1 MQKTGE
7 LTIGERLGD
16 AVHQHKALSLDG
28 ILERLFSRAFHGL
41 VYPQIWE
48 DPIVDMNAMAIQ
60 PHHEI
65 ICIASGSCNALS
77 YLTANP
83 KRVIAVDLSPAHE
96 ALGKLKAAA
105 FKYLPDQAAVS
116 ALLINAATHEN
127 IHNYDHYV
135 APRLDA
141 KARAYW
147 EKRDLFGRRRISMF
161 KRGFYSFGL
170 LGRTISTLHLLSRF
184 YGRDLTRYLDCKTIA
199 EQQAFFDKEMAPLFE
214 KRFVRFIT
222 SHRASLFGLG
232 IPPAQFDL
240 LAGPEGDMA
249 GVLKERTRILAC
261 DFPLSQNYF
270 ARQAF
275 GRGYGTVE
283 GHTLPPCLEAQNHEV
298 VRANIDRYSVEN
310 VNLIE
315 VLRSRPAG
323 SLHRFVLLDAQ
334 DWMTDIQLNQLWS
347 EITRTASDDARVIFR
362 TAGKPTILP
371 GRVDDGI
378 MAQWNYHEAASV
390 EYTKADRSAIYG
402 GFHLY
407 EKRN

>member
-1 MQKTGE
+1 MQKSGE

-48 DPIVDMNAMAIQ
+48 DPVVDMEAMQIE

-83 KRVIAVDLSPAHE
+83 KRVLAVDLSPAHV
-96 ALGKLKAAA
+96 ALGRLKAAA
-105 FKYLPDQAAVS
+105 FKHLPDQAAINS
-116 ALLINAATHEN
+116 FLINAASAQN
-127 IHNYDHYV
+127 IQNYDRYI
-135 APRLDA
+135 APNLD
-141 KARAYW
+141 KKSRAYW
-147 EKRDLFGRRRISMF
+147 EKRDLLGRRRISMF

-170 LGRTISTLHLLSRF
+170 LGRSISTLHFMSRL
-184 YGRDLTRYLDCKTIA
+184 YGCDLTRYLDCKTIE
-199 EQQAFFDKEMAPLFE
+199 EQQAFFEREIAPLYE
-214 KRFVRFIT
+214 KRIVRFIT

-232 IPPAQFDL
+232 IPPAQFEL
-240 LAGPEGDMA
+240 LAGPEGNMA
-249 GVLKERTRILAC
+249 AVLKERTRILAC

-275 GRGYGTVE
+275 GRGYGTIK
-283 GHTLPPCLEAQNHEV
+283 GHALPPSLEAANYETV
-298 VRANIDRYSVEN
+298 KANIDRYSVDN

-315 VLRSRPAG
+315 TLRSRPAN

-334 DWMTDIQLNQLWS
+334 DWMTDTQLNQLWA
-347 EITRTASDDARVIFR
+347 EITRTATDDARVIFR

-371 GRVDDGI
+371 GHVDDRVL
-378 MAQWNYHEAASV
+378 AQWHYHDKESLAF
-390 EYTKADRSAIYG
+390 TKADRSAIYG

-407 EKRN
+407 KKRA

>member
-16 AVHQHKALSLDG
+16 AVHQHKALSVDG

-48 DPIVDMNAMAIQ
+48 DPVVDMQAMAIE

-83 KRVIAVDLSPAHE
+83 NRVMAVDLSPAHV
-96 ALGKLKAAA
+96 ALGRLKAAA
-105 FKYLPDQAAVS
+105 FKHLADQDAVNTF
-116 ALLINAATHEN
+116 LINAASPEN
-127 IHNYDHYV
+127 ISNYDRYIAAH
-135 APRLDA
+135 LDT
-141 KARAYW
+141 KTRAYW
-147 EKRDLFGRRRISMF
+147 EKRNVLGRRRISMF
-161 KRGFYSFGL
+161 RRGFYSFGL
-170 LGRTISTLHLLSRF
+170 LGRSISTLHFVSRI
-184 YGRDLTRYLDCKTIA
+184 YGRDLTRYLGCKTID
-199 EQQAFFDKEMAPLFE
+199 EQKAFFDREIAPLYE
-214 KRFVRFIT
+214 KRIVRFIT

-232 IPPAQFDL
+232 IPPAQFEL
-240 LAGPEGDMA
+240 LAGPEGNMA
-249 GVLKERTRILAC
+249 AVLKERTHKLAC

-275 GRGYGTVE
+275 GRGYGKVKT
-283 GHTLPPCLEAQNHEV
+283 HALPPCLDAENFESV
-298 VRANIDRYSVEN
+298 KANIDRYSVEN

-315 VLRSRPAG
+315 MLRARPAH
-323 SLHRFVLLDAQ
+323 SVHRFVLLDAQ
-334 DWMTDIQLNQLWS
+334 DWMTDVQLNQLWT
-347 EITRTASDDARVIFR
+347 EITRTAADDARVICR

-371 GRVDDGI
+371 GRVRDDI
-378 MAQWNYHEAASV
+378 MAQWHYQEAASL
-390 EYTKADRSAIYG
+390 EYSKADRSAIYG